1 MSIWQNFK
9 ETDHTFEK
17 KFFKA
22 IIFFAVALIVFII
35 LGKLLDRNP
44 EVKTFFVQN
53 SPLLKVFFFTGLGLS
68 VFSFTAYIGSLNS
81 WEEETEYSLSAS
93 LLSSLFWAIFWI
105 CWGICCAWLTINF
118 DPLTIAVKLTIGG
131 LVIIPSITAYFISY
145 SLRKEM
151 LQEEQEEKSSLNQPK
166 NTELTIIATSRKYFS
181 GYFGLLC
188 LPVYLISLAIF
199 QFI

>member
-22 IIFFAVALIVFII
+22 IIFFAFALIVFII

-44 EVKTFFVQN
+44 EVKTLFVQN
-53 SPLLKVFFFTGLGLS
+53 SRLLKIFFFTGLGLS
-68 VFSFTAYIGSLNS
+68 VFSFTAYYGSLNF

-93 LLSSLFWAIFWI
+93 LLSSFFWAIFWI

-118 DPLTIAVKLTIGG
+118 DPLTIAVKLFIAG
-131 LVIIPSITAYFISY
+131 LVIIPGITAYFISY

-151 LQEEQEEKSSLNQPK
+151 LKEEQEEKTSLNQ
-166 NTELTIIATSRKYFS
+166 TENSELNIIAISRKYFS

-188 LPVYLISLAIF
+188 FPVYILSLVIHQIF
-199 QFI
+199 